1 MDKLIN
7 VWPELAELAAASRI
21 SKTLTQDSNRLSTV
35 DSQMINRKGEDYKDE
50 LDLAEEELEL
60 ALERFAIALAKASYT
75 EGVDDVLDQFGNDLT
90 GFVGDKEDLRKELLD
105 E

>member
-50 LDLAEEELEL
+50 LDLAEEQLE
-60 ALERFAIALAKASYT
+60 AALANFTSQVARASYI
-75 EGVDDVLDQFGNDLT
+75 EGVDDALSSLYH
-90 GFVGDKEDLRKELLD
+90 ESSAEIEEIRKELLD
-105 E
+105 